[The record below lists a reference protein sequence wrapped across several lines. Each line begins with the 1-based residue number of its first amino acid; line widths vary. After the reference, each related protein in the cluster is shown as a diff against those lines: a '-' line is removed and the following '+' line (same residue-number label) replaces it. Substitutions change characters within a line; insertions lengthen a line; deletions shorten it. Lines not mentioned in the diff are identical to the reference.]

1 MPVAQDWISSPLL
14 TVSSMF
20 DMRDQGQDWEKK
32 VSDFFKDQLIP
43 DKWSHV
49 TSLND
54 VANQDLKD
62 GQLVRFRCMIQDMFD
77 PEFYLAEYQ
86 VKSLVDGTVRT
97 VSGRYRDTLVCGPR
111 EEVVD
116 DESNLMS
123 RTKDRLSY
131 YCVSIPGEA
140 GWVTDQFRSS
150 SCVSTNS
157 QPGPSGTNSLKRS
170 LDTDEDSMETEETV
184 AADILANDTENKKLK
199 SDDGHQ
205 TVNNNK
211 IVDTVIKENKLNQP
225 LGDKNKAAIIK
236 MYDLAESE
244 IKLNDMLEVVGIVS
258 LDPVLATMEDDMDGV
273 GPNLPPPSLV
283 PRLHV
288 VTFSRLEQDSPR
300 KDLNMSIPEM
310 TSTRSELLAILTQ
323 SMLGDKLAAEY
334 LLCHLISKIYL
345 RKDVLVLGKLSLNLH
360 NMTQHDSWPRRL
372 STILGL
378 LTTNS
383 NYLSLTRETL
393 DSTDFIPKKDFE
405 ANRLVPGLLQLPAGC
420 HLFINETVMTDGQLG
435 PTGLKNLTALG
446 NLITWQRVEY
456 DFKYQKMEYECDV
469 PCLLMSEG
477 RSMLPSD
484 SQLMVKPDC
493 AASPD
498 VISTNFKG
506 VGQYLTSSLLDR
518 IRTYIA
524 VCKRT
529 EFNLTEEATKSVQD
543 DFVAMRQQEGG
554 MTVEE
559 FHSMLV
565 LARLV
570 AISNSHNSLD
580 QADWNQAKVMEKE
593 RKERASALP
602 SRAGV
607 QSANGMPMHLGQ
619 S

>member
-1 MPVAQDWISSPLL
+1 MPVAQDWISAPLL

-20 DMRDQGQDWEKK
+20 DMRDQDQDWEKK
-32 VSDFFKDQLIP
+32 VSDFFKDQLVG
-43 DKWSHV
+43 DKLSHIA
-49 TSLND
+49 SLND
-54 VANQDLKD
+54 VANQDMRD

-111 EEVVD
+111 EEVVE

-123 RTKDRLSY
+123 RTKDRLSF

-140 GWVTDQFRSS
+140 GWVTEQFRSS
-150 SCVSTNS
+150 SSVKDSS
-157 QPGPSGTNSLKRS
+157 QAGPSRTNSLKRS
-170 LDTDEDSMETEETV
+170 LDTDEDSMETEEMPTV
-184 AADILANDTENKKLK
+184 DIASNDTENKKMK
-199 SDDGHQ
+199 SGNEDQ
-205 TVNNNK
+205 TVDNK
-211 IVDTVIKENKLNQP
+211 CGDEVSKENKLNKP
-225 LGDKNKAAIIK
+225 LRDKDQAAIIK
-236 MYDLAESE
+236 MYDLAEGD

-258 LDPVLATMEDDMDGV
+258 LDPVLATMEDDMDGIS
-273 GPNLPPPSLV
+273 PNLPPPSLV
-283 PRLHV
+283 PRIHV
-288 VTFSRLEQDSPR
+288 VSFSRLEHDSPR
-300 KDLNMSIPEM
+300 KDLNMSLSEM
-310 TSTRSELLAILTQ
+310 NSTRTELLAILTQ

-360 NMTQHDSWPRRL
+360 NMTQHDNWPRRL

-393 DSTDFIPKKDFE
+393 DKTEFIPKKDFE
-405 ANRLVPGLLQLPAGC
+405 ANRLVSGLLQLPVGC
-420 HLFINETVMTDGQLG
+420 HLFVNETVMTDGQLG
-435 PTGLKNLTALG
+435 PAGLKNLTALG

-456 DFKYQKMEYECDV
+456 DFKYQKMEYDCDV
-469 PCLLMSEG
+469 PCLVMSEG

-484 SQLMVKPDC
+484 TQLMVKPDC
-493 AASPD
+493 VASPD
-498 VISTNFKG
+498 IISTNFKG
-506 VGQYLTSSLLDR
+506 VGQYLTASLLDK

-529 EFNLTEEATKSVQD
+529 EFTLTEEATKSVQD
-543 DFVAMRQQEGG
+543 DFVAMRQREGG

-570 AISNSHNSLD
+570 AISNGRNSLD
-580 QADWNQAKVMEKE
+580 QADWNQSKAMESE
-593 RKERASALP
+593 RKERAKALP
-602 SRAGV
+602 TRGGV
-607 QSANGMPMHLGQ
+607 QSANGMPMHLGVA
-619 S
+619 